1 VTGLHIVRKRNASGT
16 TWYVYAWRG
25 GPCIHRSHV
34 RPVITLDLLDRQ
46 RQARMET
53 ARRDELNID
62 RLVSEYCASPEF
74 GALAAATRRDYRLW
88 LDRISQRFGKA
99 PLAAFADPRIRG
111 DIIAWRDTWADRP
124 RTADKAS
131 VMMATLLGWAVERAM
146 LPVNHAARIRQLHR
160 ANLSDQVWEDRHWH
174 AVRALDSEGQPVV
187 PAHVVRALELA
198 SMTGLRLG
206 DLVRLTWAE
215 VGDKAII
222 LTTRKRGGRAVIP
235 VYPELRAWLD
245 ALPHRSGP
253 VLLNSR
259 GKAWTE
265 SGLETVWQRTKPKE
279 FDRRI
284 HDLRGTYVTWLA
296 VKGLTDEEIA
306 RIVGWTA
313 KRIAAIRARYV
324 DEARVVVSL
333 VDRLSA

>member
-1 VTGLHIVRKRNASGT
+1 MTGLHIVRKRNATGI

-25 GPCIHRSHV
+25 GPCIHKSAV
-34 RPVITLDLLDRQ
+34 RPAITLELLDRQ

-62 RLVSEYCASPEF
+62 RLVSEYSASPEF
-74 GALAAATRRDYRLW
+74 NALAAATRRDYRLW

-111 DIIAWRDTWADRP
+111 DIIAWRDTWASQP

-131 VMMATLLGWAVERAM
+131 VMMATLLGWAVERA
-146 LPVNHAARIRQLHR
+146 LIPVNHAARIRQLHR
-160 ANLSDQVWEDRHWH
+160 ANLSDQVWEERHWK
-174 AVRALDSEGQPVV
+174 AVRALDGAGHPVV

-215 VGDKAII
+215 VGEKAII
-222 LTTRKRGGRAVIP
+222 ITTRKRGGRAVIP
-235 VYPELRAWLD
+235 VYPELRAWLE
-245 ALPHRSGP
+245 ALPHRDGP

-265 SGLETVWQRTKPKE
+265 SGLETVWQRTKPQG

-313 KRIAAIRARYV
+313 KRIATIRARYV